1 MKNEHKSPNLPYL
14 GQNPVVQVA
23 SGWVVTGPNSCIF
36 TPGTTFS
43 QTHNA
48 EQLRRLTATFRIGRR
63 KTCRRARK
71 ETNQFVMHANAA
83 V

>member
-1 MKNEHKSPNLPYL
+1 M
-14 GQNPVVQVA
+14 G
-23 SGWVVTGPNSCIF
+23 
-36 TPGTTFS
+36 S